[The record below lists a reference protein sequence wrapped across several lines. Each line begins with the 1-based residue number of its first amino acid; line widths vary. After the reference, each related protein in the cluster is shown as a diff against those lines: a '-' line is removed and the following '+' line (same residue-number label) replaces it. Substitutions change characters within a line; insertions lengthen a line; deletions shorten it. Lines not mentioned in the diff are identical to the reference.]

1 MRLNLAKCAF
11 GVSSGQF
18 LGHIVT
24 KRGIEANLTQLESIS
39 SLGAPKYVRNVQR
52 LPGKIATLS
61 KFISR
66 MSDKCEP
73 FFKSIKKN
81 TSSLWGLE

>member
-1 MRLNLAKCAF
+1 MRLNPAKYAF

-24 KRGIEANLTQLESIS
+24 KRGIKANPMQLQSIS
-39 SLGAPKYVRNVQR
+39 GLDTPKSVKEVQR
-52 LPGKIATLS
+52 LTGKIVALS
-61 KFISR
+61 RFILR
-66 MSDKCEP
+66 MSDRCEV

-81 TSSLWGLE
+81 TSSLRGPE

>member
-1 MRLNLAKCAF
+1 MRLNPAKCAF

-24 KRGIEANLTQLESIS
+24 KRGIEANLTQLQSIS
-39 SLGAPKYVRNVQR
+39 GLNTLKSVREVQM
-52 LPGKIATLS
+52 LIEKITALS
-61 KFISR
+61 RFISR
-66 MSDKCEP
+66 MSDRCEP

-81 TSSLWGLE
+81 TSSL

>member
-1 MRLNLAKCAF
+1 MQLNPTKCAF

-24 KRGIEANLTQLESIS
+24 KRGIEANPTQLQSIS
-39 SLGAPKYVRNVQR
+39 GLDTPKSVSEVQR
-52 LPGKIATLS
+52 LTGKIATLS

-66 MSDKCEP
+66 MLDRCEP

-81 TSSLWGLE
+81 TSSL